1 MPTTPKAKKERQAE
15 LAASYAKKIRPLLDD
30 AKRAYGSRTQASP
43 AHRASRLYTGLL
55 VEYYEKG
62 GSIALLADSLGV
74 TYAGIRRRITTA
86 KTQVPAAPRR
96 RGLTDE
102 AIGESVARVRA
113 ARDRGTARYH
123 AQLAKERELGVP
135 LAAIAKGLGI
145 SNSAPLY
152 YGVQRYYYLAH
163 RRP

>member
-1 MPTTPKAKKERQAE
+1 MPKAKKEKQAE
-15 LAASYAKKIRPLLDD
+15 LATQYAKKIQPLLDD
-30 AKRAYGSRTQASP
+30 AKKAYGARTQATP
-43 AHRASRLYTGLL
+43 AHKASRLYTNLL

-62 GSIALLADSLGV
+62 GSISLLADSLGV

-96 RGLTDE
+96 KGLTDE
-102 AIGESVARVRA
+102 AIAASVERVKA
-113 ARDRGTARYH
+113 ARDKGTARYH
-123 AQLAKERELGVP
+123 AQLAKEREGGVP

-152 YGVQRYYYLAH
+152 YGIQRYYLAKSANL
-163 RRP
+163 